1 MRRENQFF
9 ADWERSSASVE
20 QIHHHWAFDIH
31 DLEHRGRCQVGFI
44 PRPLKMPGEK
54 LLLEE
59 GALVH
64 RMMKRTEAINSEIA
78 AGRMV
83 LPDDAPGT
91 GSIRTSAVRSLKAF
105 AKDASVCAIETSLCC
120 SLGPT
125 GAICSK
131 RRRIHI
137 CRRPLSTETCVCG
150 SLLCCHSTGAIFGP
164 RSLATTILQ
173 AEIHVM

>member
-1 MRRENQFF
+1 VHLSNKFIIIGLSTSTIWSI
-9 ADWERSSASVE
+9 AAGARSVLS
-20 QIHHHWAFDIH
+20 
-31 DLEHRGRCQVGFI
+31 RGRSKCLA
-44 PRPLKMPGEK
+44 RSCCWKK
-54 LLLEE
+54 
-59 GALVH
+59 ALWC
-64 RMMKRTEAINSEIA
+64 RTEAINSEIA

-105 AKDASVCAIETSLCC
+105 AKDASVCAIETSLGC

-150 SLLCCHSTGAIFGP
+150 SLLCCRSTGAIFGP